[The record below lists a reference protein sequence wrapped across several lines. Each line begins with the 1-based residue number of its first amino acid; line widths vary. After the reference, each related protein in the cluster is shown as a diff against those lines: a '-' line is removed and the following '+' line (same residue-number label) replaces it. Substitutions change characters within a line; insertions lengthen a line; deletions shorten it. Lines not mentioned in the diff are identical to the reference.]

1 MKFEKLD
8 SRRMRVTDI
17 PSSVDGIRLGITE
30 MEVIVAYSG
39 DGSVRRG
46 LAIDHCVMP
55 LILAAPELYDCLVK
69 AKHTLIELYEEVYQ
83 SDESDNDVTALI
95 ERVIAVIAQ
104 ATNEEVNA

>member
-17 PSSVDGIRLGITE
+17 PSSVDGIRLGIQE

-55 LILAAPELYDCLVK
+55 LILAAAELVEALAPFAD
-69 AKHTLIELYEEVYQ
+69 LIENADDFPDGLHQWTV
-83 SDESDNDVTALI
+83 DTADVRRAK
-95 ERVIAVIAQ
+95 RAIAQ
-104 ATNEEVNA
+104 ATEQEVNA

>member
-55 LILAAPELYDCLVK
+55 LILAAPALLDACQQLLAAFKDTCNGWPARELHATPLEIV
-69 AKHTLIELYEEVYQ
+69 
-83 SDESDNDVTALI
+83 S
-95 ERVIAVIAQ
+95 IAEQAISQ
-104 ATNEEVNA
+104 ATEQEVNA